1 METDDREPLSGAQSV
16 PAREPLTSNVTDVA
30 LVFEGGGMRGSYT
43 AGVVTTLL
51 DAGLHFD
58 WVGGISAGASHTAN
72 YLSRDAWRARRSFV
86 EFTQD
91 PEFGSLSTFARGK
104 GLFNAE
110 YIYERSGLPG
120 GALPFDYPTY
130 LANPASFR
138 IGAFNATTGR
148 MHYIGREAVHTE
160 LELMRLARAS
170 SSMPVVMPP
179 VMRDGDIYYDGALG
193 PSGGIPLDAAQAD
206 GYTRFLIVLTRER
219 EFLKP
224 AERFSAVFRR
234 QFRRLPAVVEA
245 MEARPA
251 NYNRMREQVFDLESS
266 GQAMV
271 FVPDHMPVS
280 NGERHLPRLQASYA
294 AGYLQAQRELPA
306 WRGFAGL

>member
-1 METDDREPLSGAQSV
+1 
-16 PAREPLTSNVTDVA
+16 
-30 LVFEGGGMRGSYT
+30 MRGSYT

-51 DAGLHFD
+51 GAGLHFD

-72 YLSRDAWRARRSFV
+72 YLSRDPWRARHSFV
-86 EFTQD
+86 EFSQE
-91 PEFGSLSTFARGK
+91 PEFGNLSTFARGR

-110 YIYERSGLPG
+110 FIYERSALPG
-120 GALPFDYPTY
+120 GALPFDYQTY

-138 IGAFNATTGR
+138 IGAFNASTGK
-148 MHYIGREAVHTE
+148 MHYIGREAVSTQR
-160 LELMRLARAS
+160 ELMRLAQAS

-179 VMRDGDIYYDGALG
+179 VVRDGEIYYDGALG

-206 GYTRFLIVLTRER
+206 GYTRFLIVLTRDR
-219 EFLKP
+219 EFIKP

-234 QFRRLPAVVEA
+234 RFRHLPAVVEA
-245 MEARPA
+245 LEARA
-251 NYNRMREQVFDLESS
+251 ENYNRMREQVFDLESS
-266 GQAMV
+266 GEAVV
-271 FVPDHMPVS
+271 FVPDQMPVS

-306 WRGFAGL
+306 WRDFAGL